1 MEFILSHLIDF
12 IDQYYH
18 QKIILKRL
26 KELKLEIIFDI
37 GAHKGEF
44 SKSILNIKTTKKI
57 YAFEPQKKIFN
68 EYSKIL
74 NKNQKIKYINFALS
88 DVSGKRRIQIN
99 KKTSTSTFSKININ
113 SNWFKIKNLL
123 LGGYNRS
130 SFLKNEYVKTSTG
143 DKFIKLFKLKYI
155 DLLKIDTEGH
165 EYFVLKG
172 FKKSFKKNSIK
183 SILIEIHNNEMFK
196 QYNIKTIENFLKKNN
211 FIFKE
216 KFKFPF
222 LTFEDRLYINNKY

>member
-1 MEFILSHLIDF
+1 MEFILSRLIDF

-18 QKIILKRL
+18 QKIILKKL

-44 SKSILNIKTTKKI
+44 SKSVLNIKKTKKI
-57 YAFEPQKKIFN
+57 YAFEPQKEIFN

-74 NKNQKIKYINFALS
+74 NKNRKIKYINFALS
-88 DVSGKRRIQIN
+88 DVCGKRRIQIN

-123 LGGYNRS
+123 LGSYNKS

-165 EYFVLKG
+165 EYSVLKG
-172 FKKSFKKNSIK
+172 FKKNFRKNSIK
-183 SILIEIHNNEMFK
+183 SILIEIHNNAMYK
-196 QYNIKTIENFLKKNN
+196 KYNIKTIENFLKKNN
-211 FIFKE
+211 FIFKK

-222 LTFEDRLYINNKY
+222 LTFEDRLYVSNKY

>member
-1 MEFILSHLIDF
+1 MEFILSRLIDF

-18 QKIILKRL
+18 QKIILKKL
-26 KELKLEIIFDI
+26 KKLKLEIIFDI

-44 SKSILNIKTTKKI
+44 AKSVLNIKTTKKI
-57 YAFEPQKKIFN
+57 YAFEPQKEIFN

-74 NKNQKIKYINFALS
+74 NKNRKIKYINFALS

-123 LGGYNRS
+123 LGSYYKS

-165 EYFVLKG
+165 EYSVLKG
-172 FKKSFKKNSIK
+172 FKKNFRKNSIK
-183 SILIEIHNNEMFK
+183 SILIEIHNNAMYK
-196 QYNIKTIENFLKKNN
+196 KYNIKTIENFLKKNN
-211 FIFKE
+211 FIFKK

-222 LTFEDRLYINNKY
+222 LTFEDRLYVSNKY

>member
-1 MEFILSHLIDF
+1 MEFILSRLIDF

-18 QKIILKRL
+18 QKIILKKL

-44 SKSILNIKTTKKI
+44 SKSVLNIKTIKKI

-113 SNWFKIKNLL
+113 SNWFKIKNVL

-143 DKFIKLFKLKYI
+143 DKFIKLFKLKCI

-165 EYFVLKG
+165 EYSVLKG
-172 FKKSFKKNSIK
+172 FKKNFRKNSIK
-183 SILIEIHNNEMFK
+183 SILNEIHNNAMYK
-196 QYNIKTIENFLKKNN
+196 KYNIKTIENFLKKNN
-211 FIFKE
+211 FIFKK

-222 LTFEDRLYINNKY
+222 LTFEDRLYVSNKY

>member
-1 MEFILSHLIDF
+1 MEFILSRLIDF

-18 QKIILKRL
+18 QKIILKKL
-26 KELKLEIIFDI
+26 KKLKLEIIFDI
-37 GAHKGEF
+37 GAHKGECA
-44 SKSILNIKTTKKI
+44 KSVLNIKTTKKI
-57 YAFEPQKKIFN
+57 YAFEPQKEIFN

-74 NKNQKIKYINFALS
+74 NKNRKIKYINFALS

-123 LGGYNRS
+123 LGSYYKS

-165 EYFVLKG
+165 EYSVLKG
-172 FKKSFKKNSIK
+172 FKKNFRKNSIK
-183 SILIEIHNNEMFK
+183 SILIEIHNNAMYK
-196 QYNIKTIENFLKKNN
+196 KYNIKTIENFLKKNN
-211 FIFKE
+211 FIFKK

-222 LTFEDRLYINNKY
+222 LTFEDRLYVSNKY

>member
-1 MEFILSHLIDF
+1 MEFILSRLIDF

-18 QKIILKRL
+18 QKIILKKL

-44 SKSILNIKTTKKI
+44 SKSVLNIKTIKKI
-57 YAFEPQKKIFN
+57 YAFEPQKKIFT
-68 EYSKIL
+68 EYSEIL
-74 NKNQKIKYINFALS
+74 NKNPKIKYINYALS
-88 DVSGKRRIQIN
+88 DVSGNKRIQIN
-99 KKTSTSTFSKININ
+99 KKTSTSTFSQININ
-113 SNWFKIKNLL
+113 SNWFKIKNILL
-123 LGGYNRS
+123 NGFCKT
-130 SFLKNEYVKTSTG
+130 SFLKNQYVKTSTG

-165 EYFVLKG
+165 EYPVLKG
-172 FKKSFKKNSIK
+172 FKKNLKKNSVK
-183 SILIEIHNNEMFK
+183 SILIEVHNNEMYK
-196 QYNIKTIENFLKKNN
+196 KYNVKTIENFLKKNN

-222 LTFEDRLYINNKY
+222 LAFEDRLYVNNKY

>member
-1 MEFILSHLIDF
+1 MEFILSRLIDF

-18 QKIILKRL
+18 QKIILKKL

-44 SKSILNIKTTKKI
+44 SKSVLNIKTTKKI

-74 NKNQKIKYINFALS
+74 NKNQKVKYINFALS

-165 EYFVLKG
+165 EYSVLKG

-183 SILIEIHNNEMFK
+183 SILIEIHNNEMFE

>member
-1 MEFILSHLIDF
+1 MEFILSRLIDF

-18 QKIILKRL
+18 QKIILKKL

-44 SKSILNIKTTKKI
+44 SKSVLNIKKTKKI
-57 YAFEPQKKIFN
+57 YAFEPQKEIFN

-74 NKNQKIKYINFALS
+74 NKNRKIKYINFALS
-88 DVSGKRRIQIN
+88 DVCGKRRIQIN

-123 LGGYNRS
+123 LGSYSRS
-130 SFLKNEYVKTSTG
+130 SFLKNEYVKISTG

-165 EYFVLKG
+165 EYSVLKG
-172 FKKSFKKNSIK
+172 FKKNFRKNSIK
-183 SILIEIHNNEMFK
+183 SILIEIHNNAMYK
-196 QYNIKTIENFLKKNN
+196 KYNIKTIENFLKKNN
-211 FIFKE
+211 FIFKG

-222 LTFEDRLYINNKY
+222 LTFEDRLYVSNKY